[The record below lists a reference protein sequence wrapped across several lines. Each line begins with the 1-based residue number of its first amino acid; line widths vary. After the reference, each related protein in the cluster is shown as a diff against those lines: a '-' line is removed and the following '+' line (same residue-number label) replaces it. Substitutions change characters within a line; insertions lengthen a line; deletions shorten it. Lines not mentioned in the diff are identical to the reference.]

1 MFILLSV
8 LCLSDA
14 SHKMSAQ
21 VAEAGENQGLLVDGR
36 RADQEPRTTQATRRE
51 TRGHYVHYF
60 LSVACLFFNRKKSI
74 AAALSDLG

>member
-51 TRGHYVHYF
+51 TRGTVHSF
-60 LSVACLFFNRKKSI
+60 HVHTCFSMCNVSGLKVMKV
-74 AAALSDLG
+74 